1 MENEGDLMAE
11 VKFSASMMCADYGH
25 LEAEIH
31 ALEQAGIDSF
41 HIDIMDGEFV
51 HNFGMGIHDLRYI
64 RSATRKSVEVH
75 LMIKNPVR
83 YVEMFSRI
91 GVDVLYVHP
100 ESEYHI
106 STTIEEIINYGM
118 TPAIVISPGHMT
130 SAVLELLYVVKR
142 VLVMGV
148 NPGNAGQ
155 TYLPYLEEKIS
166 KLVMLRERYGFE
178 VFWDGHGSPD
188 NVRKFAPLGVSGFV
202 LGTAALFGKDKA
214 YSDILCELRGCCE

>member
-1 MENEGDLMAE
+1 MTD

-25 LEAEIH
+25 LESEIRS
-31 ALEQAGIDSF
+31 LEAAGIDSF

-64 RSATRKSVEVH
+64 RSATSKKVEVH
-75 LMIKNPVR
+75 LMIRKPVR
-83 YVEMFSRI
+83 YVEMFAKI

-106 STTIEEIINYGM
+106 STTIEEIVKCGM
-118 TPAIVISPGHMT
+118 KPAIVISPGRMT
-130 SAVLELLYVVKR
+130 TAILELLYVVNR

-155 TYLPYLEEKIS
+155 TYLPYLEEKIG
-166 KLVMLRERYGFE
+166 KLMSIRDKYGFE
-178 VFWDGHGSPD
+178 VFWDGHGSPE
-188 NVRKFAPLGVSGFV
+188 NIRKLTPLGVSGFV
-202 LGTAALFGKDKA
+202 LGTAALFGKEKP
-214 YSDILCELRGCCE
+214 YGDILTELRGCCK